1 MNEGLVLLME
11 ALQEVMGDGRYTTR
25 EMEDL
30 LFTYFAYRCP
40 DDLSRSLNKLRLMG
54 MIDGEVD
61 RERACW
67 VWWAKPKAHPE

>member
-1 MNEGLVLLME
+1 
-11 ALQEVMGDGRYTTR
+11 
-25 EMEDL
+25 
-30 LFTYFAYRCP
+30 
-40 DDLSRSLNKLRLMG
+40 MG